1 VQRLQARYLRRQ
13 GASPQEIRRW
23 LPALTAQIGAE
34 SNFTQGVGSSAGAR
48 DIAQFMPG
56 TATSYGVRLGDN
68 KIKDD
73 IRGQI
78 RYMLPLLRQHG
89 LEDALRGYNAG
100 PGAIDASRGFSE
112 TNSYVQKI
120 LGSKSDYRGLV
131 RGAARPGAPE
141 PRRGG
146 PRAQIA
152 LPASGGPRQ
161 LSEGSQGVAAL
172 LAQLQGEKQPIQSA
186 GLQGPAHSAGAAMPE
201 GYQLPAAGGGPAPKR
216 DLRGLLEAIGT
227 PGGGIDR
234 ASSPGVQVPGVQGT
248 PGQRNSGGQPA
259 RQRGSLAGG
268 NRNTTAK
275 GIGSKLEEFAQEQGW
290 PIGSGKRNYVPPGGS
305 STSDHFWQ
313 DGEWARDFPLSNQGD
328 IDKAGRKVARQLGI
342 DGIDSSGFTERVV
355 KLGRHRYKVQ
365 IITKP
370 HGTGPHL
377 HVGVQRV

>member
-1 VQRLQARYLRRQ
+1 VPWGDPRILEQILREAQNIRNPRKRRVFEKAAVQTGLVESGGRNLNYGDADSQGWRQERASLYDNPTNVKASVRRFRQEFQQFYDPGEKSYEVAAQVQRPAAQYAGRYRDVRAEARQ
-13 GASPQEIRRW
+13 
-23 LPALTAQIGAE
+23 
-34 SNFTQGVGSSAGAR
+34 
-48 DIAQFMPG
+48 
-56 TATSYGVRLGDN
+56 
-68 KIKDD
+68 
-73 IRGQI
+73 
-78 RYMLPLLRQHG
+78 LLRG
-89 LEDALRGYNAG
+89 VD
-100 PGAIDASRGFSE
+100 
-112 TNSYVQKI
+112 
-120 LGSKSDYRGLV
+120 
-131 RGAARPGAPE
+131 RPGAPE

-146 PRAQIA
+146 PDAQIS
-152 LPASGGPRQ
+152 LPAGGGPRQ
-161 LSEGSQGVAAL
+161 LSGGSQGVAAL